1 MTISIDYAAAMHK
14 LQERMNPKFWQA
26 RKEKGLSQTAL
37 GADAGIG
44 QAEISMIE
52 NDGWIPPVAVRQRLA
67 TLDTLRP

>member
-1 MTISIDYAAAMHK
+1 
-14 LQERMNPKFWQA
+14 MNPKFWQA

-67 TLDTLRP
+67 TLLEVPVDELFDPLADLSPERHA